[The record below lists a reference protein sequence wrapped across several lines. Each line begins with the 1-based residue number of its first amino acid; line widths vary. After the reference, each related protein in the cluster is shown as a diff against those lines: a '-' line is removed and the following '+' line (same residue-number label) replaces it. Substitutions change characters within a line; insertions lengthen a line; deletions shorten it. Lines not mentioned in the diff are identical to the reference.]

1 MRCTALAKLL
11 FGVALLVPSASRRPA
26 ASAQDVGAVPRSTR
40 VALADG
46 QPSLSANRAENPQQ
60 WFRPLR
66 EIDMDPHIDE
76 GKIPPDL
83 SVRLF
88 LPPRPGAPLERFG
101 HVWPEHAFGW
111 AASELEHQPLYFD
124 DVPLENYGQ
133 TVCPLAQP
141 ALSAARF
148 FGSLPVIPYKMGL
161 DHPYDR
167 VSTLG
172 TYRVGTCAPCTHQS
186 LPFGLDA
193 ATLEAGTWV
202 GMVFL
207 LP

>member
-1 MRCTALAKLL
+1 LT
-11 FGVALLVPSASRRPA
+11 
-26 ASAQDVGAVPRSTR
+26 
-40 VALADG
+40 
-46 QPSLSANRAENPQQ
+46 AENPRH

-66 EIDMDPHIDE
+66 EIDLQPGLDR
-76 GKIPPDL
+76 GKTPPDL
-83 SVRLF
+83 SAGLF
-88 LPPRPGAPLERFG
+88 APPPPGAPLERFG
-101 HVWPEHAFGW
+101 HAWPEQVFGW

-133 TVCPLAQP
+133 TVCPFAQP

-148 FGSLPVIPYKMGL
+148 FVTLPVIPYKIGL
-161 DHPYDR
+161 DHPFDR

-172 TYRVGTCAPCTHQS
+172 TYRVGTCAPRTHQS
-186 LPFGLDA
+186 PPFGFDA